1 MKRVW
6 GSVKSLL
13 YFSRGERNGTIVL
26 VVVLSLLT
34 VVPYL
39 YKKYFDVI
47 APPDPMIV
55 QKADSFFLA
64 LQYHE
69 PDKTIEP
76 PSGIEAE
83 MELPRTKK
91 SFLFDPNTVSLD
103 SLMELGLSR
112 KQAEVFVK
120 YRLKGGRFRTP
131 DDIDKIFVIDSATK
145 SRLKS
150 LVRITPFSDTISH
163 ERAIDTKP
171 IHVELN
177 SADTL
182 SLLKLKGIGST
193 YAKRIVGYRNLLGGF
208 YSIEQLGE
216 VYGFTPQLVD
226 QLRQN
231 IFIDTT
237 RIRKINLNLIKYE
250 DLRTHPYVNDYQ
262 AKAIIYYRSQKGTI
276 QNLDELWQ
284 NKLLPRDRFEKL
296 KHYLDL

>member
-1 MKRVW
+1 MKRIW
-6 GSVKSLL
+6 GSVKSFL
-13 YFSRGERNGTIVL
+13 YFSRGERNGTIILVL
-26 VVVLSLLT
+26 LVLLLA
-34 VVPYL
+34 VAPYL
-39 YKKYFDVI
+39 YKKYFNVVS
-47 APPDPMIV
+47 PPDPMLV
-55 QKADSFFLA
+55 QKADSFFLT

-69 PDKTIEP
+69 PEKVIEP

-112 KQAEVFVK
+112 KQAEVLVK
-120 YRLKGGRFRTP
+120 YRSKGGRFRTP

-145 SRLKS
+145 ARLKP
-150 LVRITPFSDTISH
+150 LVRIAPVTDTINH
-163 ERAIDTKP
+163 DRVIDTKS
-171 IHVELN
+171 ILVELN

-182 SLLKLKGIGST
+182 SLLKLKGIGSN

-208 YSIEQLGE
+208 YSIDQLGE

-226 QLRQN
+226 QLRPN
-231 IFIDTT
+231 IYIDTT
-237 RIRKINLNLIKYE
+237 RIRKININLIKYD
-250 DLRTHPYVNDYQ
+250 DLRIHPYVNDYQ

-276 QNLDELWQ
+276 KTLDELWK

>member
-6 GSVKSLL
+6 GSVKNFL
-13 YFSRGERNGTIVL
+13 YFSRGERNGTSVL
-26 VVVLSLLT
+26 VLLLMLLA

-39 YKKYFDVI
+39 YKKYFNIVS
-47 APPDPMIV
+47 PPDPELV

-69 PDKTIEP
+69 PVNVIEP
-76 PSGIEAE
+76 HSGIEAE
-83 MELPRTKK
+83 MELPRTQK

-120 YRLKGGRFRTP
+120 YRFKGGRFRTS

-145 SRLKS
+145 SRLKPLIRIAQVVDS
-150 LVRITPFSDTISH
+150 LNHNRV
-163 ERAIDTKP
+163 IDSKP
-171 IHVELN
+171 ILVELN
-177 SADTL
+177 GADTL
-182 SLLKLKGIGST
+182 SLQKLKGIGSN

-216 VYGFTPQLVD
+216 VYGFTPELVD

-231 IFIDTT
+231 VFIDTT
-237 RIRKINLNLIKYE
+237 RIQKININLIKYD

-276 QNLDELWQ
+276 KTLDELWQ

>member
-1 MKRVW
+1 MKQVW
-6 GSVKSLL
+6 GNVKSFL
-13 YFSRGERNGTIVL
+13 YFSRGERNGTFVL
-26 VVVLSLLT
+26 VLALLLLT
-34 VVPYL
+34 AVSYL

-47 APPDPMIV
+47 TPPDPMIV

-69 PDKTIEP
+69 PDKAIEP

-83 MELPRTKK
+83 RELPQTPK

-145 SRLKS
+145 SRLKP
-150 LVRITPFSDTISH
+150 LVRIVPFTDTIRH
-163 ERAIDTKP
+163 ERVVGSKP
-171 IHVELN
+171 IYVELN

-182 SLLKLKGIGST
+182 SLLKLKGIGSA

-208 YSIEQLGE
+208 YSVEQLGE

-262 AKAIIYYRSQKGTI
+262 AKAIIYYRSQKGNIKT
-276 QNLDELWQ
+276 LDELWQ
-284 NKLLPRDRFEKL
+284 NKLLPRERFEKL

>member
-6 GSVKSLL
+6 GSVKSFL

-26 VVVLSLLT
+26 ILLLLLLT
-34 VVPYL
+34 AFQYL
-39 YKKYFDVI
+39 YKKYFDVV
-47 APPDPMIV
+47 APPDPKII

-69 PDKTIEP
+69 PEKIIEP

-120 YRLKGGRFRTP
+120 YRFKGGRFRTP

-145 SRLKS
+145 SRLKP
-150 LVRITPFSDTISH
+150 LVRIVPFTDTIGH
-163 ERAIDTKP
+163 QRAIDTKP
-171 IHVELN
+171 IQIELN

-193 YAKRIVGYRNLLGGF
+193 FAKRIVSYRNLLGGF
-208 YSIEQLGE
+208 YSIEQLSE

-226 QLRQN
+226 QLRPN
-231 IFIDTT
+231 INIDTT
-237 RIRKINLNLIKYE
+237 RIQKINLNLIKYDE
-250 DLRTHPYVNDYQ
+250 LKTHPYVNDYQ
-262 AKAIIYYRSQKGTI
+262 AKAIIYYRSQKGTFKT
-276 QNLDELWQ
+276 LDELWQ